1 MRPSSTNPITGPLG
15 KIGRLIVASRFTRRT
30 FVFFIA
36 SFNKPDMEV
45 LRELLAS
52 GKVKPVIE
60 RVYPFS
66 QLVDALEY
74 MGEGHARAKL
84 VVTVE

>member
-1 MRPSSTNPITGPLG
+1 
-15 KIGRLIVASRFTRRT
+15 
-30 FVFFIA
+30 
-36 SFNKPDMEV
+36 MEV

-60 RVYPFS
+60 RVYPFA
-66 QLVDALEY
+66 QIADALAY

-84 VVTVE
+84 VVTL